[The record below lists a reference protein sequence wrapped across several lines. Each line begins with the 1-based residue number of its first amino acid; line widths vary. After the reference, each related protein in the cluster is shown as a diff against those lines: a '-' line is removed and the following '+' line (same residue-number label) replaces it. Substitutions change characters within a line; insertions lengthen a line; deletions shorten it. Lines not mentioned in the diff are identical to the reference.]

1 MFVFFG
7 AEDAQITVN
16 IENKVVGA
24 ADNASD
30 LAQLLCAH
38 NVTQADELFCSSDV
52 DFASEEGFATD
63 DTAHTIIEEALEII

>member
-7 AEDAQITVN
+7 AEDAQITVR
-16 IENKVVGA
+16 IENEVVGA

-30 LAQLLCAH
+30 LAKLLCAH

>member
-7 AEDAQITVN
+7 AEDAQITVS
-16 IENKVVGA
+16 IENEVVGA

-30 LAQLLCAH
+30 LAKLLCAH

-63 DTAHTIIEEALEII
+63 DAAHTIIEEALEII